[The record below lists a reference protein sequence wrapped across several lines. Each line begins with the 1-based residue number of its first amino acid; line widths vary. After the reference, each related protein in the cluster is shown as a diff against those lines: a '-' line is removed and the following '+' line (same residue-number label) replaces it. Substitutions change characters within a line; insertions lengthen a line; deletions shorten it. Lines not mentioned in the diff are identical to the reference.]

1 MDAMNVLCLSRGRSS
16 RCGVPD
22 RARYWQ
28 PVTSTTLGTYLSFA
42 LHRAPGSMIVL
53 VAAGFFVLSLPRG
66 VVQGSGIGTNAS
78 K

>member
-1 MDAMNVLCLSRGRSS
+1 
-16 RCGVPD
+16 
-22 RARYWQ
+22 
-28 PVTSTTLGTYLSFA
+28 LGTYLSFA